1 MTSPAI
7 RLAGVRRTFEAPGGT
22 TLIALDGVDLEVAPN
37 EVVALIGPNGSGKS
51 TLLRVIGGLLAADDG
66 TVEVEGRSVSGPDPA
81 VGFVFQEPRLLPWRD
96 VLSNVAYP
104 LELAGRPRPEREAR
118 AHELLR
124 LVGLDGFAAERPT
137 RLSGGMRQ
145 RVAIARA
152 LALGPSILLLDEPFS
167 ALDELTR
174 ERFDIELLNLW
185 QKTSTTVVLVT
196 HSMVEAVFLADR
208 TIVLSP
214 RPGRVVATV
223 TSPLGRPRQL
233 ADLGSPATAEAAAEV
248 RAALGDLNALSA
260 DPDPAALAA
269 SGIRSEDGP

>member
-7 RLAGVRRTFEAPGGT
+7 RLAGVRRTFEAPGGDS
-22 TLIALDGVDLEVAPN
+22 LVALDGVDLEVAPN
-37 EVVALIGPNGSGKS
+37 EVVALIGPNGCGKS
-51 TLLRVIGGLLAADDG
+51 TLLRVIGGLLAADVG
-66 TVEVEGRSVSGPDPA
+66 GVEVDGRSVVGPDPA

-104 LELAGRPRPEREAR
+104 LELAGTPRPEREVR

-124 LVGLDGFAAERPT
+124 LVGLDGFAEARPA

-174 ERFDIELLNLW
+174 ERFDIELLELW

-196 HSMVEAVFLADR
+196 HSMTESVFLADR
-208 TIVLSP
+208 VVVLSP

-233 ADLGSPATAEAAAEV
+233 SDLGSATTAEGAAEV
-248 RAALGDLNALSA
+248 RAALGDLRDLTA
-260 DPDPAALAA
+260 DPAPADP
-269 SGIRSEDGP
+269 GRRP

>member
-1 MTSPAI
+1 VTSPAI

-22 TLIALDGVDLEVAPN
+22 SLVALDGVDLEVAPN
-37 EVVALIGPNGSGKS
+37 EVVALIGPNGCGKS
-51 TLLRVIGGLLAADDG
+51 TLLRVIGGLLAADGG
-66 TVEVEGRSVSGPDPA
+66 TVEVEGRTVAGADPA

-104 LELAGRPRPEREAR
+104 LELAGTPRPEREAR

-124 LVGLDGFAAERPT
+124 LVGLGGFARVRPT

-152 LALGPSILLLDEPFS
+152 LALGPSILLLDEPFN

-174 ERFDIELLNLW
+174 ERFDIELLDLW

-196 HSMVEAVFLADR
+196 HSMTEAVFLADR
-208 TIVLSP
+208 VIVLSP
-214 RPGRVVATV
+214 RPGRVVTV
-223 TSPLGRPRQL
+223 VVSPLGRPRQL
-233 ADLGSPATAEAAAEV
+233 ADLGSPATAEAAAMV
-248 RAALGDLNALSA
+248 RTALGDLRDLTA
-260 DPDPAALAA
+260 DPLPPTAEAM
-269 SGIRSEDGP
+269 S